1 MQERDIRTY
10 GTIDKDELCTI
21 QQLNVAIVG
30 AGGLGGYVLEMIAR
44 LGVRRIT
51 VVDSETFDI
60 SNLNRQLLSSEQNI
74 GDKKVDAARDRIG
87 TVNSNIHVKTIAEK
101 LSDDNVY
108 SVLKDQDVVF
118 DCVDNIEARFVI
130 QDCCKQLGIPFIHG
144 AVDGWY
150 GQVST
155 VLPGDDTLDKIY
167 SSNTDCMVKKQAAS
181 FIPAVVASYQVSEFV
196 KLSNKKGSL
205 LRNQLLYIDMF
216 TNSQIIINL
225 STSVSERTTP
235 NED

>member
-10 GTIDKDELCTI
+10 GTIDKDELSTI

-30 AGGLGGYVLEMIAR
+30 VGGLGGYVLEMIVR
-44 LGVRRIT
+44 LGVRYIT

-87 TVNSNIHVKTIAEK
+87 IINSNVHVKAIVEK
-101 LSDDNVY
+101 LSEENAY

-118 DCVDNIEARFVI
+118 DCVDNIEARFVM

-155 VLPGDDTLDKIY
+155 ILPGDDTLNNIY
-167 SSNTDCMVKKQAAS
+167 SSNSDCMVKKEAAS
-181 FIPAVVASYQVSEFV
+181 FIPAVVASYQVAEFV
-196 KLSNKKGSL
+196 KLSNKKGKS
-205 LRNQLLYIDMF
+205 LRNQLLYMDLF

-225 STSVSERTTP
+225 STSESERTTP